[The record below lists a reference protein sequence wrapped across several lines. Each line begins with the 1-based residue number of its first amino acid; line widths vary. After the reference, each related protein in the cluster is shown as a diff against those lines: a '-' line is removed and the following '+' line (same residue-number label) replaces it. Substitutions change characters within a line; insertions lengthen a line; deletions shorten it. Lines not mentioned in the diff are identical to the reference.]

1 MMEMIKSFLPGK
13 EVSSEKRDERKKWQ
27 EKEDSIK
34 SFYEIQTKKL
44 EIGEIKAHAPAK
56 EVDNRKNELEI
67 ALLIE

>member
-13 EVSSEKRDERKKWQ
+13 EVSSEKRDGRKQRQ

-44 EIGEIKAHAPAK
+44 EIGEI
-56 EVDNRKNELEI
+56 
-67 ALLIE
+67 